1 MCVRSNKNPG
11 IHDLNLEMNEQDL
24 VLIAD
29 GSDAIRNAFSEV
41 FGPDHSMAM
50 CWYHMRERV
59 IKKLCLIEDKDLHSE
74 IMDDVDALQLSK
86 NKTIFDMAVK
96 LFLKK
101 RKSQERFLDYFSS
114 EWLGSKS
121 DRYEG
126 LELYVPS
133 TNNALEATNRV
144 IEDED
149 TIRERLP
156 LSRFTIVVFEIV
168 NKWSKERNPTR
179 VNAKKF

>member
-1 MCVRSNKNPG
+1 
-11 IHDLNLEMNEQDL
+11 
-24 VLIAD
+24 
-29 GSDAIRNAFSEV
+29 
-41 FGPDHSMAM
+41 
-50 CWYHMRERV
+50 
-59 IKKLCLIEDKDLHSE
+59 
-74 IMDDVDALQLSK
+74 MDDVDALQLSK